1 MPSWGYVFALLIMPN
16 LAIYLQGVRG
26 DMCFCNSP
34 TLRRVMTGPQCSA
47 RHSQLSEGACR
58 KGQKSQTGK
67 FMAPTVDQGR
77 SGQGGGVTPPNNCSQ
92 SAFRASDG
100 K

>member
-26 DMCFCNSP
+26 DMC
-34 TLRRVMTGPQCSA
+34 SA
-47 RHSQLSEGACR
+47 IVNAEEGDDRASMLSKTFSAFRGACR

-67 FMAPTVDQGR
+67 FMAPL
-77 SGQGGGVTPPNNCSQ
+77 
-92 SAFRASDG
+92 
-100 K
+100 